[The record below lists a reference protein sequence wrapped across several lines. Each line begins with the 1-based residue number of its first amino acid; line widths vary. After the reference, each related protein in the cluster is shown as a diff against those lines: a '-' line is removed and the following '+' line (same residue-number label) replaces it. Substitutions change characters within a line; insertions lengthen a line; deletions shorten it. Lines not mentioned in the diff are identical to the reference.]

1 MLSRLAESLYWIGR
15 YVERAENT
23 ARMLNV
29 NYYATLEAGGRVSEE
44 WKPLLDI
51 SGTKHG
57 FADHRGRAEAHSV
70 AAWLAFDRRN
80 ASSIASSLARAR
92 ENARGLRDRLPS
104 EMWEELNRSYL
115 DLCFQSEEVL
125 ERDGLYEY
133 CSAARDASQ
142 MFFGIAF
149 ATLPRDEGWSFMRAG
164 QMLERGDNVLRLLQ
178 VRYGKGGSVPTPVQ
192 AAVDNHRW
200 MAVLKTVSAY
210 EAYRK
215 CEHGGLNPR
224 TIARFL
230 ILDADFPRSVRSSG
244 ENLHH
249 ALERIERLHPRLH
262 PELLREAKW
271 LLARLEHASVDDI
284 LDGQGPDLDTLLSDF
299 NTVGSAIYAAYFTV

>member
-57 FADHRGRAEAHSV
+57 FAEHRGRAEAHSV

-80 ASSIASSLARAR
+80 ASSIASSLSRAR

-104 EMWEELNRSYL
+104 EMWEHLNSAYL

-164 QMLERGDNVLRLLQ
+164 QTLERGDNLLRLLQ
-178 VRYGKGGSVPTPVQ
+178 VRYGKSGAISPVQ

-230 ILDADFPRSVRSSG
+230 ILDASFPRSVRYSG
-244 ENLHH
+244 ENLHD
-249 ALERIERLHPRLH
+249 ALFQIERIHPQAH
-262 PELLREAKW
+262 PELLREARW

-299 NTVGSAIYAAYFTV
+299 NAVGSAIYAAYFTV

>member
-57 FADHRGRAEAHSV
+57 FAEHRGRAEAHSV

-80 ASSIASSLARAR
+80 ASSIASSLSRAR

-104 EMWEELNRSYL
+104 EMWEHLNSAYL
-115 DLCFQSEEVL
+115 ELCFQSEEVL

-149 ATLPRDEGWSFMRAG
+149 ATLPRDEGLVILCGPGRPWSAATTCCACCKCATARA
-164 QMLERGDNVLRLLQ
+164 
-178 VRYGKGGSVPTPVQ
+178 
-192 AAVDNHRW
+192 A
-200 MAVLKTVSAY
+200 
-210 EAYRK
+210 
-215 CEHGGLNPR
+215 
-224 TIARFL
+224 
-230 ILDADFPRSVRSSG
+230 RSVQCRPPSITTAG
-244 ENLHH
+244 W
-249 ALERIERLHPRLH
+249 RC
-262 PELLREAKW
+262 
-271 LLARLEHASVDDI
+271 
-284 LDGQGPDLDTLLSDF
+284 
-299 NTVGSAIYAAYFTV
+299 